1 MQSLPDHVVAD
12 LQTTVV
18 QRDGKVHL
26 LFSREVEGELRSAQ
40 TDHLMLPAQTALD
53 MGQMII
59 DLAFEADTGLK
70 PLGPAAKAELV
81 RKHREKLIPRIGLMM
96 ASLREKRTV
105 SNDMIAR
112 QIMDTVCA
120 EVFQ

>member
-1 MQSLPDHVVAD
+1 MSPLPDHIVAD

-18 QRDGKVHL
+18 QRDGRVHL
-26 LFSREVEGELRSAQ
+26 LFSRDVEGELRSAQ
-40 TDHLMLPAQTALD
+40 TDHLMLPAQVALD

-81 RKHREKLIPRIGLMM
+81 RKHRQKLIPRVALMM
-96 ASLREKRTV
+96 SSLREQRTV
-105 SNDMIAR
+105 SNDAIAR
-112 QIMDTVCA
+112 QIIDAVCA
-120 EVFQ
+120 EVFS